1 MSLLTCFFHGL
12 LTSPPYLSFPSV
24 YLSLKTYV
32 KCHLYQETFRF
43 RELSSDLPPVHT
55 ELQSKIKLTLLEGD
69 ILDEQCLKRACQ
81 GISVVIHTA
90 SVIDVRNAVP
100 RETIMNIN
108 VNIHFLSY
116 FIIFYCLGIQG
127 VQAYLILL
135 HFADN
140 VFFVFYK
147 LKVCCNS

>member
-1 MSLLTCFFHGL
+1 MLLLKKCCTLIAMSLLTCFFHGL

-108 VNIHFLSY
+108 VKGTGSWEELEGGGPVRIR
-116 FIIFYCLGIQG
+116 G
-127 VQAYLILL
+127 
-135 HFADN
+135 
-140 VFFVFYK
+140 
-147 LKVCCNS
+147 